1 MALSLGEKL
10 RQAREERGIS
20 ISEVAEQTRI
30 SPLYLKSI
38 EKDDYKP
45 LPGGIFNKGFVRSY
59 ARYIGFDEEEA
70 LADYAQLI
78 ADSETPADEERRSY
92 RPEVLTDD
100 RAAHSMA
107 PSIIVAAIV
116 LLVVIGGIALL
127 IGYLANR
134 PASVANTNTAANA
147 NVNANENQ
155 QVSSSNLTYAAS
167 TFSVELKAMGEPVW
181 VRYST
186 EEGAKE
192 RTLSPN
198 ETLKVDVSDTFR
210 MSYAK
215 VKATNLQ
222 LSING
227 KQINV
232 PANGPKGNI
241 EVEINRAN
249 VAQII
254 QTGSTGGEPTQGP
267 VPRPSLTPRPS
278 PRPTTN
284 TNGATPAGTP
294 ARPPVNSVTPRRP
307 PTQ

>member
-1 MALSLGEKL
+1 MALTLGEKL

-70 LADYAQLI
+70 LADYAQLM
-78 ADSETPADEERRSY
+78 AESETPAEEEHRSY

-100 RAAHSMA
+100 RASRSMA
-107 PSIIVAAIV
+107 PSIILAAIV
-116 LLVVIGGIALL
+116 LLLIIGGIALL

-134 PASVANTNTAANA
+134 PSTVASNNSIANANTN
-147 NVNANENQ
+147 VNENRE
-155 QVSSSNLTYAAS
+155 VAITATPAPAS
-167 TFSVELKAMGEPVW
+167 AFSVELKAMGEPVW

-198 ETLKVDVSDTFR
+198 ETLRVDVADAFR
-210 MSYAK
+210 LSYAK
-215 VKATNLQ
+215 VKASSLE

-227 KQINV
+227 KQVSV
-232 PANGPKGNI
+232 PASGAKGNI
-241 EVEINRAN
+241 DIEINRSN

-254 QTGSTGGEPTQGP
+254 QSGAIGGEP
-267 VPRPSLTPRPS
+267 VPTARPALTPRPS
-278 PRPTTN
+278 PRP
-284 TNGATPAGTP
+284 
-294 ARPPVNSVTPRRP
+294 
-307 PTQ
+307 

>member
-1 MALSLGEKL
+1 MALTLGEKL

-45 LPGGIFNKGFVRSY
+45 LPGGIFNKGFVKSY
-59 ARYIGFDEEEA
+59 ARYIGFDEDEA
-70 LADYAQLI
+70 LTDYAQLM
-78 ADSETPADEERRSY
+78 AETETSAEDEHRSY

-100 RAAHSMA
+100 RAARSIA
-107 PSIIVAAIV
+107 PSIILAAIV
-116 LLVVIGGIALL
+116 LLLIIGGIALL

-134 PASVANTNTAANA
+134 PGTAAANSSISGANTNSNDNREVGVTA
-147 NVNANENQ
+147 
-155 QVSSSNLTYAAS
+155 TPTPAS
-167 TFSVELKAMGEPVW
+167 AFSIELKAIGEPVW

-198 ETLKVDVSDTFR
+198 ETLKVDVADTFR
-210 MSYAK
+210 LSYAR
-215 VKATNLQ
+215 VKASSLQ

-227 KQINV
+227 KQVNV
-232 PANGPKGNI
+232 PATGAKGNI
-241 EVEINRAN
+241 DIEINRAN

-254 QTGSTGGEPTQGP
+254 QAGTIGGEPAAEPT
-267 VPRPSLTPRPS
+267 PRPALTPRPS
-278 PRPTTN
+278 PRPSTSPVVRPSLPPIN
-284 TNGATPAGTP
+284 AATPK
-294 ARPPVNSVTPRRP
+294 RP

>member
-10 RQAREERGIS
+10 RQVREERGIS

-59 ARYIGFDEEEA
+59 ARYVGFDEEEA
-70 LADYAQLI
+70 LADYAQLM
-78 ADSETPADEERRSY
+78 AEGEAADESDLRAY

-107 PSIIVAAIV
+107 PSIILAAIV
-116 LLVVIGGIALL
+116 LLVIIGGIALL
-127 IGYLANR
+127 IRYIANR
-134 PASVANTNTAANA
+134 PVTVTSNTVANT
-147 NVNANENQ
+147 NVNANENRE
-155 QVSSSNLTYAAS
+155 VGGPVAPAPAS
-167 TFSVELKAMGEPVW
+167 AFSVELKAITEPVW

-198 ETLKVDVSDTFR
+198 ETLSVDVADTFKL
-210 MSYAK
+210 SYAK
-215 VKATNLQ
+215 VKAGNLQ
-222 LSING
+222 LSVNG
-227 KQINV
+227 KRVNV
-232 PANGPKGNI
+232 PSGGVRGNVEI
-241 EVEINRAN
+241 EINRSN
-249 VAQII
+249 VAKII
-254 QTGSTGGEPTQGP
+254 QSGEIGGEPAAQPTP
-267 VPRPSLTPRPS
+267 TASTPRPTPRPS
-278 PRPTTN
+278 TN
-284 TNGATPAGTP
+284 TSVAAPANRPSLPPINSATPK
-294 ARPPVNSVTPRRP
+294 RP